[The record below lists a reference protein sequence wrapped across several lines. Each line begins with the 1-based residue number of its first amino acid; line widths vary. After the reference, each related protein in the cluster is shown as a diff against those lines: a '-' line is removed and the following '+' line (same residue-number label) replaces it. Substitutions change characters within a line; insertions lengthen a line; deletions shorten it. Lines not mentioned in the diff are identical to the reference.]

1 MTDFLVERVKTV
13 EILAAI
19 DTLETKQAAIQA
31 AVEALT
37 KQVGSTPVNAQVFDD
52 AQTTYTSAE
61 IDCSG
66 YRKFLLR
73 LRLTVTDTPTTIQII
88 VQFSQGG
95 ATYENYMRGPFGS
108 LMYEDTAGAKNECI
122 EGPVL
127 GAKMK
132 IYAVAVGTDATHKF
146 TLTAKVILTR

>member
-1 MTDFLVERVKTV
+1 MTDMAAERVKAV
-13 EILAAI
+13 AILAAV
-19 DTLETKQAAIQA
+19 DTIETLQAAIQA
-31 AVEALT
+31 AAEALT
-37 KQVGSTPVNAQVFDD
+37 KQIAVNPVSAQVFDD

-66 YRKFLLR
+66 YRTFLLR
-73 LRLTVTDTPTTIQII
+73 LRLAVTLAPTTIQIF
-88 VQFSQGG
+88 VQFSHGG
-95 ATYENYMRGPFGS
+95 ATYENYARGPFAS

-132 IYAVAVGTDATHKF
+132 IYVVAVGTDATNKF